1 MRYLKLNPPRKPD
14 GEPLFDALLKKFEA
28 RGEIFRDSIISN
40 LDDFVTQEVEDR
52 LDEARV
58 AVTGV
63 LGSGTTVRQAGE
75 IASFYGEVRTLL
87 ADALR
92 KHLEKRFS
100 EFAGEIQTTATS
112 VVPRIRTATEAV
124 IVQRLKAVESA
135 LSVASA
141 GHREQVA
148 EYLADMLA
156 KLALPVSMPRRLPS
170 MSTTTNEP
178 DEDES
183 DEITESPSS
192 ASLDLQECHFEIMDG
207 ETGYTYERIFC
218 PYLNTARRIRI
229 EDPYIRLRHQIDNF
243 ARFCALAIRI
253 GNVEHI
259 ELVTGIQPGESTD
272 DADSRLETLRRDL
285 EARDVGFNWKRDPAL
300 HDREIRLDNGWL
312 VKIGR
317 GLDIYHMPENWQ
329 SIEAS
334 DFSLRRCKQTKVDIY
349 RE

>member
-1 MRYLKLNPPRKPD
+1 
-14 GEPLFDALLKKFEA
+14 
-28 RGEIFRDSIISN
+28 
-40 LDDFVTQEVEDR
+40 
-52 LDEARV
+52 
-58 AVTGV
+58 VTGV

-285 EARDVGFNWKRDPAL
+285 EARDVGFNWKRDRHFTTA
-300 HDREIRLDNGWL
+300 RS
-312 VKIGR
+312 V
-317 GLDIYHMPENWQ
+317 
-329 SIEAS
+329 
-334 DFSLRRCKQTKVDIY
+334 
-349 RE
+349 

>member
-1 MRYLKLNPPRKPD
+1 
-14 GEPLFDALLKKFEA
+14 
-28 RGEIFRDSIISN
+28 
-40 LDDFVTQEVEDR
+40 
-52 LDEARV
+52 
-58 AVTGV
+58 
-63 LGSGTTVRQAGE
+63 
-75 IASFYGEVRTLL
+75 
-87 ADALR
+87 
-92 KHLEKRFS
+92 
-100 EFAGEIQTTATS
+100 
-112 VVPRIRTATEAV
+112 
-124 IVQRLKAVESA
+124 
-135 LSVASA
+135 
-141 GHREQVA
+141 
-148 EYLADMLA
+148 
-156 KLALPVSMPRRLPS
+156 